1 MDTLEISSGKRDLR
15 IDPPM
20 MNATGILG
28 FADESRRSIPF
39 EKLGAL
45 ITNPIS
51 ISART
56 PAKGPR
62 FIPYQGGFLLHT
74 GHPNPGCAKVLRAY
88 RQRWARAPIPII
100 PHLLAS
106 SADDLLQMVDLL
118 EAVENVQAFEIG
130 LQNTELDL
138 LLSLV
143 SAAQSGELPVIANVP
158 MDFDPGNL
166 QLLSDAGA
174 QAFSMGPLRGT
185 LPTPDGPPITGRLY
199 GPHLLPIALKTLGRW
214 RAETELPVIAA
225 CGIYQVEALEAMFGL
240 GAQAVQLDSILW
252 TEPGPLLSFD
262 PPAEK

>member
-15 IDPPM
+15 ITPPI

-39 EKLGAL
+39 ERLGAL
-45 ITNPIS
+45 ITNPLS
-51 ISART
+51 IAART

-74 GHPNPGCAKVLRAY
+74 GHPNPGCPKALRAY

-100 PHLLAS
+100 PHLLAA

-118 EAVENVQAFEIG
+118 EAVENVQALEIG

-143 SAAQSGELPVIANVP
+143 SAAQSGELPVIVNVP
-158 MDFDPGNL
+158 MDFDPEKL
-166 QLLSDAGA
+166 HLLSDAGA
-174 QAFSMGPLRGT
+174 HAFSMGPLRGT
-185 LPTPDGPPITGRLY
+185 LPTLDGERITGRLY
-199 GPHLLPIALKTLGRW
+199 GPNLLPIALKTLARW

-225 CGIYQVEALEAMFGL
+225 GGIYQIEALEAMFDL

-252 TEPGPLLSFD
+252 TEPDVLFSFA
-262 PPAEK
+262 PTAED